1 MPGFLGF
8 VAEQYTRLP
17 LIDPPADVEKGT
29 YIITGANTG
38 LGYECAKHLIEFGA
52 ARVIIAIRSLEKG
65 NAALARLRKET
76 GRASAGE
83 VWELDLA
90 SLDSVEKFVK
100 RINSL
105 DRIDAIIENAGVALL
120 EFTKV
125 DDIEMSLM
133 VNVLATMLL
142 AFRVLPKL
150 KESAK
155 RFNIQPRLV
164 IVSSGTGLYPMLKGK
179 LDDVEGNVF
188 QTLSGPGMM
197 GWRYKLLFLLNPTK
211 VPFCTRAQS
220 LTIWA
225 DRYPLTKQ
233 MEIYAVRQL
242 ASLLP
247 ASKTGV
253 IVNALNPGFCMTEL
267 SRHVGGLLWVR
278 MRLMKAFL
286 ARSAEAGSR
295 TLLHAAVAGPESHGC
310 YMSNCAVA
318 E

>member
-1 MPGFLGF
+1 MLLSSNTAKMSGFLGF
-8 VAEQYTRLP
+8 VAEQYTHLP
-17 LIDPPADVEKGT
+17 LIDPPADVEKST
-29 YIITGANTG
+29 YIVTGANTG

-52 ARVIIAIRSLEKG
+52 ARVIIAIRSVEKG

-90 SLDSVEKFVK
+90 SLDSVEKFAK
-100 RINSL
+100 RVNGL

-155 RFNIQPRLV
+155 KFNIQPRLV

-179 LDDVEGNVF
+179 LDNVEDNLF
-188 QTLSGPGMM
+188 QTMSRPGMM
-197 GWRYKLLFLLNPTK
+197 DFRYILLFLQIPTK
-211 VPFCTRAQS
+211 SPFPYHSASSDLFRRVDIPSQNKWKFTLFASSHLCS
-220 LTIWA
+220 L
-225 DRYPLTKQ
+225 YP
-233 MEIYAVRQL
+233 R
-242 ASLLP
+242 P
-247 ASKTGV
+247 
-253 IVNALNPGFCMTEL
+253 EL
-267 SRHVGGLLWVR
+267 S
-278 MRLMKAFL
+278 
-286 ARSAEAGSR
+286 STS
-295 TLLHAAVAGPESHGC
+295 
-310 YMSNCAVA
+310 
-318 E
+318 